1 MHSKQTTRLYT
12 GLDSYADLLGGLSTA
27 RGLSKQGLLY
37 GTDVTIYIMFR
48 GEVDPASRDWLSQ
61 ICVILAYELQT
72 LIYKYTQAVKHRLHA
87 EI

>member
-12 GLDSYADLLGGLSTA
+12 GLDSYAELLGGLSTA
-27 RGLSKQGLLY
+27 RGLTKKGPLQ

-48 GEVDPASRDWLSQ
+48 GEVDPASRDWLSSYC
-61 ICVILAYELQT
+61 IIGAYALQT
-72 LIYKYTQAVKHRLHA
+72 LIYKYTQAVKHRQYE

>member
-27 RGLSKQGLLY
+27 RGMTKQGFLQE
-37 GTDVTIYIMFR
+37 TNVTIYIMFR
-48 GEVDPASRDWLSQ
+48 GDVDPTSRDWRSQ
-61 ICVILAYELQT
+61 TCVILAYALQT
-72 LIYKYTQAVKHRLHA
+72 LIYKYTQAVKHRQYE